1 MEKRLILIVD
11 DNPINRKVL
20 SNILKDYYR
29 FIEAKNGQEALN
41 ILSDRPGEVSAIFLD
56 LTMPILDGFKFLKI
70 RLQNEELLSIPVIV
84 QTQKEGV
91 DAEIR
96 CLADGASDF
105 LTKPYNPKLLLHR
118 LENIIK
124 LRENE
129 SFITIVQHDTLTGL
143 YNTEGFYTKAEQII
157 KSHPEKTYSILYADI
172 NQFKIIS
179 QIFDDNVGDEVLRF
193 VGKTLSTIL
202 GPTAIIAR
210 FSADRF
216 HALFDYKIDQLKVT
230 EQLKELLS
238 KAPAANL
245 LHVQI
250 GVYEN
255 DNTYEHSVKSMC
267 DFARMSIASIK
278 GQYGKVFAFYNNS
291 YYDKVLKD
299 QKMISQMDIAL
310 KERQFKVYFQPKVE
324 IDSGMII
331 GAEALVRWIHPEDGF
346 MNPSEFIPL
355 FESNGFITKLDK
367 YVWEEVC
374 RIQRECINKGVS
386 VVPVSVNVSR
396 NDIYD
401 DDLVGFFKSLL
412 AKYNLPSYLLH
423 LEITETAYT
432 QGQDKLIPIIKEL
445 SESGFYIEMD
455 DFGSGYSSLNMLS
468 ELPVDMIKLDMLFM
482 MNRAKNTNSK
492 SVIHLVVG
500 IAKELDL
507 DVIAEGVET
516 EEDVRYLKSVGCK
529 LAQGYY
535 YAKPMTFDK
544 FRNLLSLGT
553 KIASLKV
560 KHITFSP
567 NGTSRKAG
575 SFLAGILGT
584 EKLIDATSK
593 FSRYSEYVIE
603 EQEMLIISFPTY
615 SGRMPEI
622 FSKYLSDF
630 VELKNTKVVLIATYG
645 NRDFGDAL
653 LEASDIITSKGGAVI
668 GALSVI
674 AQHCQ
679 DGNIANNRPNKDDFK
694 VIDDFAKIVIERYTI
709 GTFVPKLP
717 GNRPYKMGIVNSSPK
732 FMPTIDETKCNE
744 CNTCVNV
751 CPTRAMRF
759 DDPEICIHCC
769 SCINSCPTLAISM
782 KDKRFDLIVEL
793 LEQECQEPKKTQ
805 YY

>member
-20 SNILKDYYR
+20 SNILKDNYR
-29 FIEAKNGQEALN
+29 FIEAENGQEALD
-41 ILSDRPGEVSAIFLD
+41 ILEERQGEVSAIFLD
-56 LTMPILDGFKFLKI
+56 LTMPVIDGFEFLKI
-70 RLQNEELLSIPVIV
+70 RLQNEGLLSIPVIV

-157 KSHPEKTYSILYADI
+157 NAHPEKAYTILCADI

-179 QIFDDNVGDEVLRF
+179 QIFDDNVGDEVLKY
-193 VGKTLSTIL
+193 VGTALKTIL
-202 GPTAIIAR
+202 GPSSIVAR

-216 HALFDYKIDQLKVT
+216 HALVDYKIDPLKIT
-230 EQLKELLS
+230 NYLHDLLL

-245 LHVQI
+245 LHIQI
-250 GVYEN
+250 GIYEN
-255 DNTYEHSVKSMC
+255 DILYEHNIKSMC
-267 DFARMSIASIK
+267 DFSRMAIASIK
-278 GQYGKVFAFYNNS
+278 GQYGKIFAFYNIS
-291 YYDKVLKD
+291 DYDKVLKD
-299 QKMISQMDIAL
+299 QRMTSQMDRAL
-310 KERQFKVYFQPKVE
+310 AEKQFKVYFQPKVE
-324 IDSGMII
+324 IESGKII

-346 MNPSEFIPL
+346 MNPGQFIPL

-374 RIQRECINKGVS
+374 KIQRDCINAGLS
-386 VVPVSVNVSR
+386 VVPISVNVSR

-432 QGQDKLIPIIKEL
+432 QGQNKLIPIVKAL

-482 MNRAKNTNSK
+482 MNRAKNTNRK
-492 SVIHLVVG
+492 SVIHLIIS

-535 YAKPMTFDK
+535 YAKPMKFDN
-544 FRNLLSLGT
+544 FLNILSIGT

-567 NGTSRKAG
+567 NGTSLKGG
-575 SFLAGILGT
+575 SFLAGKLGT
-584 EKLIDATSK
+584 EKLINVTSK
-593 FSRYSEYVIE
+593 FARYKDQKIE
-603 EQEMLIISFPTY
+603 EQEMVIISFPTY
-615 SGRMPEI
+615 AGRMPVT
-622 FSKYLSDF
+622 FSEYLKDHI
-630 VELKNTKVVLIATYG
+630 ELKNTKVVLLATYG
-645 NRDFGDAL
+645 NREFEDSL
-653 LEASDIITSKGGAVI
+653 LEAKDIVTSKGGHVI
-668 GALSVI
+668 GALAVV
-674 AQHCQ
+674 AQHSQ
-679 DGNIANNRPNKDDFK
+679 DGNIATNRPNKEDFK
-694 VIDDFAKIVIERYTI
+694 IIDDFARIVINRYPS
-709 GTFVPKLP
+709 GDFVPNIP
-717 GNRPYKMGIVNSSPK
+717 GNRPYRIGIVNSSPK
-732 FMPTIDETKCNE
+732 FMPIIDEKCNE
-744 CNTCVNV
+744 CNACVTI
-751 CPTRAMRF
+751 CPTSAMRYNN
-759 DDPEICIHCC
+759 PEICIHCC
-769 SCINSCPTLAISM
+769 ACINICPNKAISM
-782 KDKRFDLIVEL
+782 KDPRFDKIVDF
-793 LEQECQEPKKTQ
+793 LEKTCLEPKITQ
-805 YY
+805 YF

>member
-1 MEKRLILIVD
+1 
-11 DNPINRKVL
+11 
-20 SNILKDYYR
+20 
-29 FIEAKNGQEALN
+29 
-41 ILSDRPGEVSAIFLD
+41 
-56 LTMPILDGFKFLKI
+56 LKI
-70 RLQNEELLSIPVIV
+70 RLQNEALLSIPVIV

-91 DAEIR
+91 DAEIK

-157 KSHPEKTYSILYADI
+157 NAHPEKTYTILCADI
-172 NQFKIIS
+172 NKFKIIS
-179 QIFDDNVGDEVLRF
+179 QIFDDNVGDDVLKY
-193 VGKTLSTIL
+193 VGNAIKTIL
-202 GPTAIIAR
+202 GPSSLVAR

-216 HALFDYKIDQLKVT
+216 HALVDYKIDPVQITKHLHDI
-230 EQLKELLS
+230 LL

-255 DNTYEHSVKSMC
+255 DSIYEHNIKAMC

-278 GQYGKVFAFYNNS
+278 GQYGKIFAFYNNS
-291 YYDKVLKD
+291 DYDKVLKD
-299 QKMISQMDIAL
+299 QRMTSQMDRAL
-310 KERQFKVYFQPKVE
+310 AERQFTVYFQPKVE
-324 IDSGMII
+324 IESGKII

-346 MNPSEFIPL
+346 MNPGQFIPL

-367 YVWEEVC
+367 FVWEEVC
-374 RIQRECINKGVS
+374 KIQRDCINAGLS
-386 VVPVSVNVSR
+386 VVPISVNVSR

-432 QGQDKLIPIIKEL
+432 QGQDKLIPIVKAL
-445 SESGFYIEMD
+445 SESGFYIDMD

-468 ELPVDMIKLDMLFM
+468 ELPVDMIKIDMLFM
-482 MNRAKNTNSK
+482 MNRAKNTNKK
-492 SVIHLVVG
+492 SVIHLIIG

-516 EEDVRYLKSVGCK
+516 EEDVKYLKSVGCK

-544 FRNLLSLGT
+544 FLNLLSLGT

-567 NGTSRKAG
+567 NGTSLKAG
-575 SFLAGILGT
+575 SFLAGKLGT
-584 EKLIDATSK
+584 EKLINVTSRFARCSDQK
-593 FSRYSEYVIE
+593 IE
-603 EQEMLIISFPTY
+603 EQEMVIISFPTY
-615 SGRMPEI
+615 AGRMPDT
-622 FSKYLSDF
+622 FSEYLKEHI
-630 VELKNTKVVLIATYG
+630 ELKNTKVILLSTYG
-645 NRDFGDAL
+645 NREFGDSL
-653 LEASDIITSKGGAVI
+653 LEASDIVTSKGGHVI
-668 GALSVI
+668 GALAVV

-679 DGNIANNRPNKDDFK
+679 DGNIANNRPNKEDFK
-694 VIDDFAKIVIERYTI
+694 IIDNFANIVINRYPS
-709 GTFVPKLP
+709 GNFVPNIP
-717 GNRPYKMGIVNSSPK
+717 GNRPYRIGIINSSPK
-732 FMPTIDETKCNE
+732 FMPIIDDVKCNE
-744 CNTCVNV
+744 CNVCVSI
-751 CPTRAMRF
+751 CPTRAMRYN
-759 DDPEICIHCC
+759 DPELCIHCC
-769 SCINSCPTLAISM
+769 SCINSCPTVAISM
-782 KDKRFDLIVEL
+782 KDNRFDKTVDF
-793 LEQECQEPKKTQ
+793 LEQNCLEPKKTQ
-805 YY
+805 YF